1 MSDISSRQAAPCGL
15 AFFSLFL
22 LMLLAAD
29 MAVAGSF
36 SVSPVRA
43 NISPDARV
51 VALRVHNSGTEL
63 ASIQAELMLWSQ
75 HNGEEQFEPSREVL
89 VTPPIFTVPPGETQ
103 VIRIGLRRPPGPD
116 TELSYRLFLQE
127 LPPPIPD
134 NFQGLRVVTRM
145 SLPVFVAPASGTAAP
160 KLDWRVR
167 RGMAGELLIAARNE
181 GNGHGQITE
190 LRLQLGD
197 GRNHSQR
204 GNTYVLP
211 GAEHNWSIAPE
222 GEPIAPDSAL
232 VLTARVN
239 GNDITTRL
247 RVE

>member
-1 MSDISSRQAAPCGL
+1 MIQTGPRQTTLCGL
-15 AFFSLFL
+15 ALSLFL
-22 LMLLAAD
+22 LMLLATD
-29 MAVAGSF
+29 VVVAGSF

-43 NISPDARV
+43 SLSPEARV
-51 VALRVHNSGTEL
+51 VALRVHNSGSEP
-63 ASIQAELMLWSQ
+63 ASVQAELMAWSQ
-75 HNGEEQFEPSREVL
+75 QNGEEQFEPSREVL

-103 VIRIGLRRPPGPD
+103 VIRIGLRRPPSPD

-145 SLPVFVAPASGTAAP
+145 SLPVFVAPASGAATP
-160 KLDWRVR
+160 GLNWRAR
-167 RGMAGELLIAARNE
+167 RGMEGELLITARND

-190 LRLQLGD
+190 LHLQLGGD
-197 GRNHSQR
+197 RKHSQR

-211 GAEHNWSIAPE
+211 GAEHNWSIASE
-222 GEPIAPDSAL
+222 GEHIAPGSAL

-239 GNDITTRL
+239 GNDSTTRL